1 MEQRATFGLVG
12 FPLGHSCS
20 PKYFTEKFKQ
30 ENRNA
35 EYLPFEIKEIGEL
48 TDILARYPNLK
59 GFNITIPHKQNII
72 PLLDELSEEAR
83 QAGAVNCV
91 KVERTNGNT
100 RLKGYNTDVYGFKNS
115 LLLFI
120 PGNLRHALILG
131 NGGAAKAVRYALH
144 SLGMEVLTV
153 SRTPGNESEISYTDV
168 ASHLSHFKLI
178 VNTTPL
184 GTWPNTENRPDI
196 PYKLLT
202 PEHYLFDLV
211 YNPQT
216 TEFMKYGATAGA
228 HTCNGFDMWKGQAE
242 KSWEIWTTDER

>member
-1 MEQRATFGLVG
+1 MKQHATFGLIG

-20 PKYFTEKFKQ
+20 PRYFMEKFKR

-48 TDILARYPNLK
+48 TEIFIRYPDLK

-83 QAGAVNCV
+83 QVGAVNCV
-91 KVERTNGNT
+91 KVEYSGGKTH
-100 RLKGYNTDVYGFKNS
+100 LKGYNTDVYGFRNS
-115 LLLFI
+115 LLQFI
-120 PGNLRHALILG
+120 PGDLRHALVLG
-131 NGGAAKAVRYALH
+131 NGGAAKAVRYALR

-153 SRTPGNESEISYTDV
+153 SRTPGNESKISYTDV
-168 ASHLSHFKLI
+168 ARYIGQFKLI

-184 GTWPNTENRPDI
+184 GTWPNTKNCPDI
-196 PYKLLT
+196 PYNLLT

-211 YNPQT
+211 YNPET
-216 TEFMKYGATAGA
+216 TEFMKRGTTAGA
-228 HTCNGFDMWKGQAE
+228 HTCNGFEMWKGQAE
-242 KSWEIWTTDER
+242 KSWEIWENQD